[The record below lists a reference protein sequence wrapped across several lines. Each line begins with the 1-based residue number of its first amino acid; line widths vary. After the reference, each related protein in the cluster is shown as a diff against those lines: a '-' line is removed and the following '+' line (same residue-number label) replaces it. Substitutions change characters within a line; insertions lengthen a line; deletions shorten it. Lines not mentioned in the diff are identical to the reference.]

1 MCIWT
6 TCRIWCHRS
15 GMGSEILHFYKLTN
29 DVNAVWP
36 STTLWAARFYQPNR
50 HRVMKFYL
58 ISLFPKE
65 VEVAQLCP
73 TLWNPMESP
82 WDSSGQD
89 TEVGHPSLLQGIF
102 PTQGLNPGFLYCRQI
117 LHQLSHQGNPR
128 ILEWVAYPFSTR
140 SSSPR
145 NRTGDSCIAGGF
157 FTNWATREAHFLRKG
172 DFNYKKKK
180 KDSII

>member
-1 MCIWT
+1 MCIWI

-128 ILEWVAYPFSTR
+128 ILEWVAYPFSSGPSQAYKEWLVSTHHR
-140 SSSPR
+140 CVIWDSFQCPKNFLCSVYSSFPP
-145 NRTGDSCIAGGF
+145 
-157 FTNWATREAHFLRKG
+157 L
-172 DFNYKKKK
+172 
-180 KDSII
+180 